1 MSLLRSREVPCML
14 RMQEIEATQLFMFN
28 FMCMIYPCTINVR
41 ASDAFG
47 LVYHC
52 DRGIENMN
60 ITTLIEP
67 FDCFVRLLRKRTRWN
82 DTPWVWFNSDFIKKK
97 LREKNCTWVWFLN
110 SMRQENSS
118 PYGWNGTFFHY
129 TKSCWACWPPPTMSL
144 EVEIDT
150 VLPIIQLLLERSR
163 SESPSLTSISRL
175 NNRTLPIPHICL
187 PGTNEIVS

>member
-1 MSLLRSREVPCML
+1 MVAARDLDHHHISAMMGYRMLLLRSREVPCML

-67 FDCFVRLLRKRTRWN
+67 FD
-82 DTPWVWFNSDFIKKK
+82 
-97 LREKNCTWVWFLN
+97 
-110 SMRQENSS
+110 
-118 PYGWNGTFFHY
+118 
-129 TKSCWACWPPPTMSL
+129 
-144 EVEIDT
+144 
-150 VLPIIQLLLERSR
+150 
-163 SESPSLTSISRL
+163 
-175 NNRTLPIPHICL
+175 
-187 PGTNEIVS
+187 